1 MNRGATLAVC
11 VLSVVLVIITLI
23 SCGFLTIPTSDQKQI
38 DTSWV
43 DKLDEYLNEAKPYP
57 PPPSD
62 WDLSDHFIY
71 LYENGHE
78 YLVEYSGGGTKLVAF
93 LEDLADNA
101 ANEINSVVDEGF
113 VNRITTSDKVVSLT
127 YKYGVFSPSK
137 RLEKVWFILQDNLNE
152 GLDGIVV
159 RAQTINDEEEL
170 SIWAI
175 LK

>member
-11 VLSVVLVIITLI
+11 VLSVALVIISLF
-23 SCGFLTIPTSDQKQI
+23 SCGFLTIPKSYQKEI

-43 DKLDEYLNEAKPYP
+43 DKLDEYLNEAQPYP

-71 LYENGHE
+71 LYEAGHE
-78 YLVEYSGGGTKLVAF
+78 HLVEYSGGGTKLVAF
-93 LEDLADNA
+93 LEDLVDNA
-101 ANEINSVVDEGF
+101 NSEINTIVAEGL

-127 YKYGVFSPSK
+127 YKYGLTSPSK
-137 RLEKVWFILQDNLNE
+137 RLDKVWFILQDNLNE
-152 GLDGIVV
+152 GLSGTVV
-159 RAQTINDEEEL
+159 RAQTINNKEEL